1 MNIKS
6 KPYTDKDMNLP
17 LCFRCLNT
25 NPLTNVKGDKCS
37 ACSHPFIRSPISFE
51 ILPLVEFKPEE
62 SINNERAFELIKL
75 NETLS
80 RPAESNQG
88 GVNSITYEDTKV
100 EDLFNLKL
108 VEWCEYQS
116 SNADYGTFTLDE
128 KILKNLNESEVFI
141 IDLREHCRT
150 FPVRYFKNRM
160 RDVFIT
166 MCKHCFSFFKTE
178 EYENAYL
185 KNKCCPICQNTDKI
199 NENQPNS
206 LTRSIN
212 S

>member
-6 KPYTDKDMNLP
+6 KPYTDKDINLP

-25 NPLTNVKGDKCS
+25 NPLTNIKGDKCT

-51 ILPLVEFKPEE
+51 ILPLVEFKPDPV
-62 SINNERAFELIKL
+62 INFERAIELIKVNESL
-75 NETLS
+75 N
-80 RPAESNQG
+80 RPIESNRA
-88 GVNSITYEDTKV
+88 GVNSITFEDSGV

-116 SNADYGTFTLDE
+116 SNVNYGMFTVDE
-128 KILKNLNESEVFI
+128 NILKNSNESEIFV
-141 IDLREHCRT
+141 IDLREHCRS

-160 RDVFIT
+160 KDIFIT

-178 EYENAYL
+178 EYENSYL
-185 KNKCCPICQNTDKI
+185 KNKSCSVCLHSDKLS
-199 NENQPNS
+199 EEPNS
-206 LTRSIN
+206 LSRSIN
-212 S
+212 F